1 MKKVLNSKSLSLLI
15 ITIIYVIATI
25 PTIIIYN
32 KLPYSTYINLL
43 IADIIA
49 TVIVYIFSVIFNNS
63 SIYDPYWSV
72 QPIVILLGYIIGKKL
87 NVSGILVLIAILSW
101 GIRLTINWIYT
112 FPNLTKQDWRY
123 TKYKE
128 ETGVFYQPINFLGIH
143 LMPTIIVYLVTIP
156 ALEIIDSNS
165 FNPVSIIGLI
175 LSICAVIL
183 QGTADYQ
190 MHKYRKKN
198 MHGLFREGLWKYSRH
213 PNYLGEILMW
223 WGVAIEAFCLIS
235 KLWVFI
241 GAIAVTI
248 LFLTVSI
255 PLADKRQS
263 KKEGY
268 KKYHKETRSLIPLP
282 KK

>member
-25 PTIIIYN
+25 PAIIIYN

-165 FNPVSIIGLI
+165 FNPVSIIGFI

-190 MHKYRKKN
+190 MHRYRKKN
-198 MHGLFREGLWKYSRH
+198 IHGLFREGLWKYSRH

-223 WGVAIEAFCLIS
+223 WGVAIEAFCLTS